1 MFNSLPV
8 MVDLV
13 VRECSLKNVGKS
25 FVRSSLSEHPAV
37 VEFYDFW
44 ECGTD
49 AELNERFEFVWSSFS
64 NQKWGNES
72 IKEKVRAWIVS
83 RFVC

>member
-1 MFNSLPV
+1 MFFEKMSENQ
-8 MVDLV
+8 
-13 VRECSLKNVGKS
+13 S
-25 FVRSSLSEHPAV
+25 FDQVYLEHPAV

-72 IKEKVRAWIVS
+72 IKEKVRALIVS
-83 RFVC
+83 RFAC